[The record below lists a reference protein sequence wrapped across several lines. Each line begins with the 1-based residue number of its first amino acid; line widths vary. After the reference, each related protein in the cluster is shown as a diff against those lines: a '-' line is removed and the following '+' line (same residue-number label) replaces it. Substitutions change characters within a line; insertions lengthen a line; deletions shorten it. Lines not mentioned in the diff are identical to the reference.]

1 MRTSPWFW
9 IGFHALLLGVLGLD
23 LGVFHRQARVVS
35 AREAAIWTVVWVALA
50 LGFAGGIAAI
60 EGTPQMLTFLTGYVI
75 EESLSIDNIFVI
87 VLVFG
92 YFRIPAEY
100 QHRVLFW
107 GIFGALVMRGT
118 AIVTGA
124 FILDRFAWA
133 TYIFGAVVLVTAIRL
148 LVRRDEGFGR
158 LRGPIMRMLER
169 VLPVSDA
176 LDGQRFLT
184 RDRATG
190 RRVATPL
197 LLTLVVVE
205 CMDLLFA
212 ADSIPAIF
220 AITRDT
226 FLVYT
231 SNIFAIAGL
240 RSLYFLLADAV
251 QRFRYLHYG
260 LAVILTF
267 VGLKMIL
274 SGVVAVPTVV
284 SLAVVAGVM
293 TVSIGLSVL
302 AGGEAAGGPA
312 GTPPV
317 PRH

>member
-9 IGFHALLLGVLGLD
+9 IGFHALILGVLALD
-23 LGVFHRQARVVS
+23 LAVFHRRARVVR
-35 AREAAIWTVVWVALA
+35 AREAAIWTAVWVGLALA
-50 LGFAGGIAAI
+50 FAGGIAAI

-92 YFRIPAEY
+92 YFRIPAQY

-107 GIFGALVMRGT
+107 GIFGALVMRGA
-118 AIVTGA
+118 AIVTGG

-133 TYIFGAVVLVTAIRL
+133 TYVFGAIVLVTAIRL
-148 LVRRDEGFGR
+148 LVRHDEGAGR
-158 LRGPIMRMLER
+158 LRGLLTRALQR
-169 VLPVSDA
+169 VLPVSDR

-184 RDRATG
+184 RDGATG

-197 LLTLVVVE
+197 LLALMVVE
-205 CMDLLFA
+205 FMDLLFA

-240 RSLYFLLADAV
+240 RSLYFLLADAI

-274 SGVVAVPTVV
+274 SGVVAVPTVL
-284 SLAVVAGVM
+284 SLAVVAVVM
-293 TVSIGLSVL
+293 MASIGLSVL
-302 AGGEAAGGPA
+302 RSRGAAGPDA
-312 GTPPV
+312 P
-317 PRH
+317 H

>member
-9 IGFHALLLGVLGLD
+9 IGFHALLLGVLALD
-23 LGVFHRQARVVS
+23 LGVFHRRARAVS
-35 AREAAIWTVVWVALA
+35 AREAAIWTAVWVALA
-50 LGFAGGIAAI
+50 LAFAGAIAAI
-60 EGTPQMLTFLTGYVI
+60 EGTPQMLTFLTGYFI

-87 VLVFG
+87 VLVFAS
-92 YFRIPAEY
+92 FRIPAEY

-107 GIFGALVMRGT
+107 GIFGALAMRGA
-118 AIVTGA
+118 AIATGG
-124 FILDRFAWA
+124 FLLDRFAWA
-133 TYIFGAVVLVTAIRL
+133 TYIFGAVVLLTAVRL
-148 LVRRDEGFGR
+148 VVRRDEGVGR
-158 LRGPIMRMLER
+158 LRGPLMRGVQR
-169 VLPVSDA
+169 VLPVSDTF
-176 LDGQRFLT
+176 DGQRFLT
-184 RDRATG
+184 RDRVTG

-197 LLTLVVVE
+197 LMALVVVE

-231 SNIFAIAGL
+231 SNILAIAGL

-251 QRFRYLHYG
+251 RRFRYLHYG

-274 SGVVAVPTVV
+274 SGVVTVPTVA
-284 SLAVVAGVM
+284 SLGVVAVVMAAA
-293 TVSIGLSVL
+293 IGLSVL
-302 AGGEAAGGPA
+302 TPESGGGASGAPPA
-312 GTPPV
+312 PG
-317 PRH
+317 H

>member
-1 MRTSPWFW
+1 MRTSLWFW
-9 IGFHALLLGVLGLD
+9 IGFHALILGVLALD
-23 LGVFHRQARVVS
+23 LAVFHRRARVVS
-35 AREAAIWTVVWVALA
+35 AREAALWTAAWVALA
-50 LGFAGGIAAI
+50 LAFAGAIAAI

-107 GIFGALVMRGT
+107 GIFGALVMRGV
-118 AIVTGA
+118 AIATGG
-124 FILDRFAWA
+124 FILDRVAWA
-133 TYIFGAVVLVTAIRL
+133 SYIFGAIVLATAIRL
-148 LVRRDEGFGR
+148 LVRRDEGAGR
-158 LRGPIMRMLER
+158 LRGPLLRTLQR
-169 VLPVSDA
+169 ALPVSDH

-184 RDRATG
+184 RNAASG

-197 LLTLVVVE
+197 LLALVVVE

-251 QRFRYLHYG
+251 QRFRYLRYG

-274 SGVVAVPTVV
+274 SGVIAVPTGV
-284 SLAVVAGVM
+284 SLAVVAVAM
-293 TVSIGLSVL
+293 VVSIGLSVR
-302 AGGEAAGGPA
+302 EPAAGAA
-312 GTPPV
+312 GAPPS
-317 PRH
+317 PGH

>member
-9 IGFHALLLGVLGLD
+9 IGFHALLLGVLALD
-23 LGVFHRQARVVS
+23 LGVFHRRARAVR
-35 AREAAIWTVVWVALA
+35 AREAAIWTAVWVALA
-50 LGFAGGIAAI
+50 LAFAGAIAAV

-87 VLVFG
+87 VLVFAS
-92 YFRIPAEY
+92 FRIPAEY

-107 GIFGALVMRGT
+107 GIFGALAMRGA
-118 AIVTGA
+118 AIVTGG
-124 FILDRFAWA
+124 ILLGRFGWA
-133 TYIFGAVVLVTAIRL
+133 TYIFGAVVLVTAARL
-148 LVRRDEGFGR
+148 VVRRDEGFGR
-158 LRGPIMRMLER
+158 LRGPLMRGVQR

-197 LLTLVVVE
+197 LMALVVVE

-251 QRFRYLHYG
+251 RRFRYLHYG
-260 LAVILTF
+260 LAVVLTF
-267 VGLKMIL
+267 VGLKMVL
-274 SGVVAVPTVV
+274 SGVVSVPTVV
-284 SLAVVAGVM
+284 SLAVVAVVM
-293 TVSIGLSVL
+293 AAAIGLSVL
-302 AGGEAAGGPA
+302 APGSDGGGPGA
-312 GTPPV
+312 PAAPG
-317 PRH
+317 H

>member
-9 IGFHALLLGVLGLD
+9 IGFHALLLGVLALD
-23 LGVFHRQARVVS
+23 LGVFHRRARAVS
-35 AREAAIWTVVWVALA
+35 AREAAIWTAVWVALA
-50 LGFAGGIAAI
+50 LAFAGAIAAI
-60 EGTPQMLTFLTGYVI
+60 EGTPQMLTFLTGYFI

-87 VLVFG
+87 VLVFAS
-92 YFRIPAEY
+92 FRIPAEY

-107 GIFGALVMRGT
+107 GIFGALAMRGA
-118 AIVTGA
+118 AIATGG
-124 FILDRFAWA
+124 FLLDRFGWA
-133 TYIFGAVVLVTAIRL
+133 TYIFGAVVLVTAVRL
-148 LVRRDEGFGR
+148 VVRRDEGFGR
-158 LRGPIMRMLER
+158 LRGPLMRGVQR
-169 VLPVSDA
+169 VLPVSDTF
-176 LDGQRFLT
+176 DGQRFLT
-184 RDRATG
+184 RDRVTG

-197 LLTLVVVE
+197 LMALVVVE

-251 QRFRYLHYG
+251 RRFRYLHYG

-274 SGVVAVPTVV
+274 SGVVTVPTVL
-284 SLAVVAGVM
+284 SLAVVAVVM
-293 TVSIGLSVL
+293 AAAIGLSVL
-302 AGGEAAGGPA
+302 APGSGGGASGAPPA
-312 GTPPV
+312 PG
-317 PRH
+317 H

>member
-9 IGFHALLLGVLGLD
+9 IGFHALILGVLALD
-23 LGVFHRQARVVS
+23 LAVFHRRARVVG
-35 AREAAIWTVVWVALA
+35 AREAAVWTAVWVALA
-50 LGFAGGIAAI
+50 LAFAGGIAAI

-92 YFRIPAEY
+92 YFRIPAQY

-107 GIFGALVMRGT
+107 GIFGALVMRGA
-118 AIVTGA
+118 AIVTGGA
-124 FILDRFAWA
+124 ILDRFAWA
-133 TYIFGAVVLVTAIRL
+133 TYVFGAIVLVTAIRL
-148 LVRRDEGFGR
+148 LVRHDEGAGR
-158 LRGPIMRMLER
+158 LRGPVMRALQR
-169 VLPVSDA
+169 VLPVSDR

-184 RDRATG
+184 RDGTTG

-197 LLTLVVVE
+197 LLALMVVE

-274 SGVVAVPTVV
+274 SGVIAVPTVL
-284 SLAVVAGVM
+284 SLAVVAAVM
-293 TVSIGLSVL
+293 MASIGLSVVTSR
-302 AGGEAAGGPA
+302 EAPGP
-312 GTPPV
+312 GSP
-317 PRH
+317 H

>member
-9 IGFHALLLGVLGLD
+9 IGFHALLLGVLALD
-23 LGVFHRQARVVS
+23 LGVFHRRARVVS
-35 AREAAIWTVVWVALA
+35 AREAAIWTAVWVALA
-50 LGFAGGIAAI
+50 LGFAGAIAAI
-60 EGTPQMLTFLTGYVI
+60 EGTPQMLTFLTGYVV

-87 VLVFG
+87 VLIFAS
-92 YFRIPAEY
+92 FRIPAEY

-107 GIFGALVMRGT
+107 GIFGALVMRGA
-118 AIVTGA
+118 AIATGG
-124 FILDRFAWA
+124 FLLGRFGWA
-133 TYIFGAVVLVTAIRL
+133 TYIFGTVVLVTAVRL
-148 LVRRDEGFGR
+148 VVRRDEGLGR
-158 LRGPIMRMLER
+158 LRGPLVRGVQR

-176 LDGQRFLT
+176 FEGQRFLT

-197 LLTLVVVE
+197 LVALVVVE

-251 QRFRYLHYG
+251 RRFRYLHYG

-274 SGVVAVPTVV
+274 SGVVNVPTVV
-284 SLAVVAGVM
+284 SLAVVAAVM
-293 TVSIGLSVL
+293 AAAIGLSVL
-302 AGGEAAGGPA
+302 SPGSDAGRPAAPG
-312 GTPPV
+312 
-317 PRH
+317 H

>member
-9 IGFHALLLGVLGLD
+9 IGFHGLLLGVLALD
-23 LGVFHRQARVVS
+23 LGVFHRRARAVS
-35 AREAAIWTVVWVALA
+35 AREAAIWTAVWVALA
-50 LGFAGGIAAI
+50 LAFAGAIAAI
-60 EGTPQMLTFLTGYVI
+60 EGTPQMLTFLTAYVV

-87 VLVFG
+87 VLVFAS
-92 YFRIPAEY
+92 FRIPAEY

-118 AIVTGA
+118 AIGA
-124 FILDRFAWA
+124 GGFLLDRFAWA
-133 TYIFGAVVLVTAIRL
+133 TYIFGAVVLVTAARL
-148 LVRRDEGFGR
+148 VVRRDEGFGQ
-158 LRGPIMRMLER
+158 LRGPLMRGIQR

-184 RDRATG
+184 RDRVTG

-197 LLTLVVVE
+197 LMALVVVE

-251 QRFRYLHYG
+251 RRFRYLHYG

-267 VGLKMIL
+267 VGLKMML
-274 SGVVAVPTVV
+274 SGVVSVPTVV
-284 SLAVVAGVM
+284 SLAVVAVVM
-293 TVSIGLSVL
+293 AAAIGLSVL
-302 AGGEAAGGPA
+302 APGSDDGVSGAPPA
-312 GTPPV
+312 PG
-317 PRH
+317 H